1 MKTDRLTLLISP
13 ADKAAINARA
23 ELLGVSVS
31 ELVRRAALDYDP
43 DEAVARQELEALLPQ
58 VAGAVGR
65 MHATF
70 DRIEANSARHREEMA
85 YLRSSE
91 YREKL
96 QREVWADPRID
107 WDWIEALR
115 NGAMHSKAPAK
126 AA

>member
-23 ELLGVSVS
+23 ETLGVSVS

-43 DEAVARQELEALLPQ
+43 EEAEARRELETLLPQ
-58 VAGAVGR
+58 IAAAVER

-85 YLRSSE
+85 YQRSSE
-91 YREKL
+91 YREKV

-107 WDWIEALR
+107 WDWIEALKA
-115 NGAMHSKAPAK
+115 GALHPKVAAK